1 LHDLTSSLP
10 LTTPATS
17 RVAAAEGSVQ
27 DGALAALTARM
38 ARQDEA
44 AFDEFLAAYRD
55 RLFRY
60 VIVLTRGDEE
70 AAQEALQ
77 QTLLRIVRHIRRFD
91 DEAVFW
97 SWLTR
102 LARSAVTDDV
112 RKRNRYFAFLSRFFS
127 RPESQAPE
135 ADTNAEN
142 PALLDRLES
151 LLPHLPAAD
160 AELIRHK
167 YFLGLTSREIATQFE
182 TTEKAVESRL
192 VRIRRQL
199 RESIL
204 KEVRHE

>member
-1 LHDLTSSLP
+1 LNDLTSSLP

-17 RVAAAEGSVQ
+17 RVAAEGSVQ
-27 DGALAALTARM
+27 DGTLAALTARM
-38 ARQDEA
+38 ARQDET
-44 AFDEFLAAYRD
+44 AFSEFLAAYRD

-60 VIVLTRGDEE
+60 VIVLTRGNEE

-77 QTLLRIVRHIRRFD
+77 QTLLRVVRHIRRFD
-91 DEAVFW
+91 DETVFW

-102 LARSAVTDDV
+102 LARSAVKDDA

-127 RPESQAPE
+127 RPETQAP
-135 ADTNAEN
+135 AANDDAEN
-142 PALLDRLES
+142 PALLERLES
-151 LLPHLPAAD
+151 LLPHLPPAD

-182 TTEKAVESRL
+182 TTEKAIESRL